1 MLQCVNARAAARVV
15 LALALAACGGTGA
28 AQAQSTYV
36 GASVLAEVTRFGS
49 NGLSDSAG
57 GEAFGG
63 AIRVGTGITDR
74 WGIDLEFTRPGE
86 IEEANPFAYLAGG
99 FESMLLEITRGLAI
113 PGAGMPRG
121 SGAISALPVPF
132 TATTARRYSTFTVMP
147 YVRQTLGSRADVLYL
162 GGIAFVRTTSRM
174 DFTGG
179 LRFISLPADTTW
191 VNYSAAPAVG
201 VDVRARMTDN
211 VKLVPGVRM
220 LAIDDAGRTGWVIR
234 PSIGLQWAF

>member
-1 MLQCVNARAAARVV
+1 MFQGVKAQVPARIV
-15 LALALAACGGTGA
+15 LSLALAACGAGA
-28 AQAQSTYV
+28 AEAQSTYV

-63 AIRVGTGITDR
+63 AIRVGTAITDR

-86 IEEANPFAYLAGG
+86 IEEENPFAYLAGG
-99 FESMLLEITRGLAI
+99 FESTLLEITRGLTV

-121 SGAISALPVPF
+121 AGTISALSVPF
-132 TATTARRYSTFTVMP
+132 SATTTRRFSTFTVMP

-174 DFTGG
+174 DFSGG
-179 LRFISLPADTTW
+179 LRFIALPADTTW

-201 VDVRARMTDN
+201 VALRARMTDN